1 MTRTCICTITADFDT
16 TTVERIQAH
25 LEGLESTHGVQLLCT
40 IESGSRTW
48 GFPPPDSDYDYRFF
62 YVRRHADYLSP

>member
-1 MTRTCICTITADFDT
+1 M
-16 TTVERIQAH
+16 
-25 LEGLESTHGVQLLCT
+25 ESTHGVQLLCA